1 MIRDT
6 SGQDVPLAR
15 PQGRRR
21 LWLALAGAGLLIAAF
36 AAAPAVQRM
45 LGSGNSVSL
54 QRLSVA
60 PVEIGPLVRDVAGE
74 GKVVAAM
81 SPTVYALH
89 GGNLVLKVKAGDKV
103 AKDQLL
109 GVIDSPDLRAKLAQE
124 QSNADALRT
133 EALRAE
139 VDGREQ
145 RAALR
150 STYENAA
157 IDLQTA
163 RNDLDRQ
170 TKAFD
175 AGAVAGMQVEKA
187 RDAMEKARI
196 TAAHAQ
202 AGLGLKDDS
211 LKFELQSKQQAL
223 QRQQLLVK
231 DLERQVAELELHSPV
246 DGQVGQLLVAERA
259 NVAAG
264 AGLLTVVDLTA
275 LEVQMQVPESFA
287 RDLAIGMPGEISGNG
302 RQWKGLVSTVS
313 PEVVNNEVAA
323 RIRFDGATPDQLR
336 QNQRLSVRVLL
347 DRREK
352 VLIVARGSFVE
363 DGGGRFVYVVQ
374 DGQAVK
380 RPIRLGAQSLSKVEI
395 LEGLKPGEQVVISGT
410 QAFEGAERVTLSP

>member
-133 EALRAE
+133 DALRAE

-150 STYENAA
+150 SAHENAA

-170 TKAFD
+170 TKAFE

-264 AGLLTVVDLTA
+264 VGLLTVVDLTA

-323 RIRFDGATPDQLR
+323 RLRFDGATPDQLR

-347 DRREK
+347 DKRDK
-352 VLIVARGSFVE
+352 VLTVARGSFVE

-395 LEGLKPGEQVVISGT
+395 LEGVKPGEQIVISGT

>member
-45 LGSGNSVSL
+45 MGSGNSVSL

-60 PVEIGPLVRDVAGE
+60 TVEIGPLVRDVAGE

-103 AKDQLL
+103 AKGQLL

-124 QSNADALRT
+124 QSNADAART

-170 TKAFD
+170 TKAYD
-175 AGAVAGMQVEKA
+175 AGAVPGMQVEKA

-231 DLERQVAELELHSPV
+231 DLERQVAELELRSPV
-246 DGQVGQLLVAERA
+246 DGQIGQLLVAERA

-264 AGLLTVVDLTA
+264 AGLLTVVDLSA

-287 RDLAIGMPGEISGNG
+287 RDLAIGMPGEIAGNG
-302 RQWKGLVSTVS
+302 RQWKGLVSSVS

-352 VLIVARGSFVE
+352 VLTVARGSFVE
-363 DGGGRFVYVVQ
+363 DGGGRFAYVVQ

-380 RPIRLGAQSLSKVEI
+380 RPIRLGAQSLSKVEV
-395 LEGLKPGEQVVISGT
+395 LEGLKPGDQVIVSGA
-410 QAFEGAERVTLSP
+410 QAFDGAERVTLSP

>member
-6 SGQDVPLAR
+6 SGQDRPLER
-15 PQGRRR
+15 SHGRRR
-21 LWLALAGAGLLIAAF
+21 LWLALAGAGLLVAAF

-45 LGSGNSVSL
+45 MGSGNSVSL
-54 QRLSVA
+54 SRLGVA
-60 PVEIGPLVRDVAGE
+60 AVEIGPLVRDVAGE

-89 GGNLVLKVKAGDKV
+89 GGNLVLRVKAGDKV
-103 AKDQLL
+103 TKNQLL
-109 GVIDSPDLRAKLAQE
+109 GEIDSPDLRAKLAQE
-124 QSNADALRT
+124 RSNADALRT

-150 STYENAA
+150 STYENAG

-163 RNDLDRQ
+163 RNDLARQ
-170 TKAFD
+170 TKAFE

-187 RDAMEKARI
+187 RDALEKARI
-196 TAAHAQ
+196 TAAHAE

-211 LKFELQSKQQAL
+211 LKFELQAKQQAL
-223 QRQQLLVK
+223 QRQQLLVQ
-231 DLERQVAELELHSPV
+231 DLERQVAELELRSPV

-302 RQWKGLVSTVS
+302 RQWRGLVSTVS

-347 DRREK
+347 DKRDK
-352 VLIVARGSFVE
+352 VLTVARGSFVE
-363 DGGGRFVYVVQ
+363 EGGGRFAYVVE

-380 RPIRLGAQSLSKVEI
+380 RPIRLGAQSLSKVEV
-395 LEGLKPGEQVVISGT
+395 LEGLKPGDKVVVSGG
-410 QAFEGAERVTLSP
+410 QAFDGAERVTLSP

>member
-15 PQGRRR
+15 PHGRRR

-103 AKDQLL
+103 ARNQLL

-150 STYENAA
+150 SAYENAA

-163 RNDLDRQ
+163 RNDLERQ

-264 AGLLTVVDLTA
+264 VGLLTVVDLSA

-323 RIRFDGATPDQLR
+323 RLRFDGATPDQLR

-347 DRREK
+347 DRRDK
-352 VLIVARGSFVE
+352 VLTVARGSFVE

-395 LEGLKPGEQVVISGT
+395 LEGLKPGEQVVVSGT
-410 QAFEGAERVTLSP
+410 QVFEGAERVTLSP

>member
-6 SGQDVPLAR
+6 SGQDRPLDR

-21 LWLALAGAGLLIAAF
+21 LWLALAGAGLLVAAF

-45 LGSGNSVSL
+45 MGSGNSVSL
-54 QRLSVA
+54 ARLGIA
-60 PVEIGPLVRDVAGE
+60 AVEIGPLVRDVAGE

-89 GGNLVLKVKAGDKV
+89 GGNLVLRVKAGDKV
-103 AKDQLL
+103 AKHQLL
-109 GVIDSPDLRAKLAQE
+109 GEIDSPDLRAKLAQE
-124 QSNADALRT
+124 RSNADALRT

-150 STYENAA
+150 SSYENAG

-163 RNDLDRQ
+163 RNDLARQ
-170 TKAFD
+170 TKAFE

-187 RDAMEKARI
+187 RDALEKARI
-196 TAAHAQ
+196 TAAHAE

-211 LKFELQSKQQAL
+211 LKFELQAKQQAL
-223 QRQQLLVK
+223 QRQLLLVQ
-231 DLERQVAELELHSPV
+231 DLERQVAELELRSPV

-302 RQWKGLVSTVS
+302 RQWRGLVSTVS

-347 DRREK
+347 DKRDK
-352 VLIVARGSFVE
+352 VLTVARGSFVE
-363 DGGGRFVYVVQ
+363 EGGGRFAYVVE

-380 RPIRLGAQSLSKVEI
+380 RPIRLGAQSLSKVEV
-395 LEGLKPGEQVVISGT
+395 LEGLKPGDKVVISGA
-410 QAFEGAERVTLSP
+410 QAFDAAERVTLSQ

>member
-15 PQGRRR
+15 PHGRRR

-103 AKDQLL
+103 ARNQLL

-150 STYENAA
+150 SAYENAA

-163 RNDLDRQ
+163 RNDLERQ

-264 AGLLTVVDLTA
+264 VGLLTVVDLSA

-323 RIRFDGATPDQLR
+323 RLRFDGATPDQLR

-347 DRREK
+347 DRRDK
-352 VLIVARGSFVE
+352 VLTVARGSFVE

-380 RPIRLGAQSLSKVEI
+380 RPIRLGAKSLSKVEI
-395 LEGLKPGEQVVISGT
+395 LEGLKPGEQVVVSGT
-410 QAFEGAERVTLSP
+410 QVFEGAERVTLSP